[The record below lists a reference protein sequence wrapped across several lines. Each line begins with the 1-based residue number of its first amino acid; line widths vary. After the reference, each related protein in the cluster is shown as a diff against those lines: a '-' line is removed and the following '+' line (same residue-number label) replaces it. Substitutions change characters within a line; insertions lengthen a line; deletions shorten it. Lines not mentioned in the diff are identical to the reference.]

1 MARALYDEDHQSVD
15 ECMLAFIDKFSAG
28 VESLLTLDT
37 YDEDTSKGG
46 KKHSKESKESKKEQA
61 SVAKAPTKT

>member
-1 MARALYDEDHQSVD
+1 
-15 ECMLAFIDKFSAG
+15 MLAFIDKFSAG